1 MKRKVV
7 FLYKLILPQ
16 ISWPLR
22 SSNVTLSWA
31 GSHAQWSESWI
42 KCLIRWW
49 IHTWGM
55 YNLIVGNE
63 RQPKAGDHQH
73 MEKEW
78 KQAPR
83 QRIQAGGAPGILS
96 PPVKRVLIFALQH
109 WAVTEPEA
117 AHFWIF
123 VRNQE
128 GPISNDSANWFSFWK
143 AIQGST
149 PCWALTEISFW
160 LALLTGSPL
169 PADFWQVKE
178 PENVVSLRVHTFNP
192 YKCWH
197 DRQCATF
204 FFKDIQT
211 LSNLKT
217 FPQTQ
222 EEQVG

>member
-31 GSHAQWSESWI
+31 RSHAQWSESWI
-42 KCLIRWW
+42 KCFIRWW

-78 KQAPR
+78 KQAPG
-83 QRIQAGGAPGILS
+83 QRIQAGGAPGSLS

-128 GPISNDSANWFSFWK
+128 GPTSNDSANWFSFWK
-143 AIQGST
+143 AIQGLNTLPGSNWNFILAGITHWLPTACRFLAGQRTWECGFAQST
-149 PCWALTEISFW
+149 HFQSLQMLTW
-160 LALLTGSPL
+160 
-169 PADFWQVKE
+169 PAV
-178 PENVVSLRVHTFNP
+178 
-192 YKCWH
+192 C
-197 DRQCATF
+197 
-204 FFKDIQT
+204 
-211 LSNLKT
+211 NL
-217 FPQTQ
+217 FL
-222 EEQVG
+222 

>member
-31 GSHAQWSESWI
+31 RSHAQWSESWI
-42 KCLIRWW
+42 KCFIRWW

-78 KQAPR
+78 KQAPG

-117 AHFWIF
+117 AHLWIF

-128 GPISNDSANWFSFWK
+128 GPTSNDSANWFSFWK
-143 AIQGST
+143 AIQGLNTLPGSNWNFILAGITHWLPTACRFLAGQRTWECGFAQST
-149 PCWALTEISFW
+149 HFQSLQMLTW
-160 LALLTGSPL
+160 
-169 PADFWQVKE
+169 PAV
-178 PENVVSLRVHTFNP
+178 
-192 YKCWH
+192 C
-197 DRQCATF
+197 
-204 FFKDIQT
+204 
-211 LSNLKT
+211 NL
-217 FPQTQ
+217 FL
-222 EEQVG
+222 